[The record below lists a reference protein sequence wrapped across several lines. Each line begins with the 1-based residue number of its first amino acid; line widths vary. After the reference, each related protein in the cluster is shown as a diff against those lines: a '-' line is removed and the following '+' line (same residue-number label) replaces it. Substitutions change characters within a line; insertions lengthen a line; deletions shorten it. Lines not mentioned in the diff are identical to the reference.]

1 MFTINRV
8 RATPHLSHL
17 QIYDGE
23 VHIGD
28 YERSGDDVYDAKV
41 QEALG
46 VAPFLKQ
53 LYLQHSCKIV
63 VRWNTDRKEVRE
75 YRANQ
80 NDPGLNSHVLDEI
93 PRSFWRRR

>member
-8 RATPHLSHL
+8 CATPHLSHL
-17 QIYDGE
+17 QIYHGD

-28 YERSGDDVYDAKV
+28 YERSSDAAYDAKE

-46 VAPFLKQ
+46 AAPLLNQ

-63 VRWNTDRKEVRE
+63 VRWNVDRKEVRE
-75 YRANQ
+75 YQANQ
-80 NDPGLNSHVLDEI
+80 NDPGSNSNVLGEI
-93 PRSFWRRR
+93 PRSMWRRR